1 MDITLIIPAYNEE
14 RYIGA
19 TLDAARQAG
28 RGRFKEIV
36 VVDNASTDNTAAVA
50 REHGARVVSATKKGL
65 THARQAGYEA
75 TASDLIAFIDADTLI
90 SARWFDIAEGVF
102 GKRHDAVSLSG
113 PRRYFGTAW
122 WRCWTLNAMWGMAPI
137 TYAAVGCMLLGGNF
151 IVRRSAIREIGG
163 FDTQIEFYGEDTD
176 LARRLSKIG
185 KTIFRMDFV
194 VHASARRFD
203 VEGIVM
209 PNLVYALN
217 YLWPILFHKPF
228 THEYR
233 DVR

>member
-14 RYIGA
+14 HYIGA
-19 TLDAARQAG
+19 TLAAAQKAG
-28 RGRFKEIV
+28 KGRFKEIM
-36 VVDNASTDNTAAVA
+36 VVDNASTDNTAEVA
-50 REHGARVVSATKKGL
+50 RQNGARVIFQSQKGL
-65 THARQAGYEA
+65 THARQAGYE
-75 TASDLIAFIDADTLI
+75 SVSSELIAFIDADTLI
-90 SARWFDIAEGVF
+90 TAQWLDIAERVF
-102 GKRHDAVSLSG
+102 TERDDAVSISG
-113 PRRYFGTAW
+113 PRQYFGTTW
-122 WRCWTLNAMWGMAPI
+122 WRCWILNAMWGMAPI
-137 TYAAVGCMLLGGNF
+137 AYRAVGCMLLGGNF
-151 IVRRSAIREIGG
+151 IVRRSAIRQIGG

-203 VEGIVM
+203 VEGIFK

-228 THEYR
+228 THEYH